1 MVGWIC
7 LPALVC
13 CPWLGWFVCDLIQT
27 KNWNFET
34 FQVCIEKKI
43 GEGEV
48 WSTDRRAYPFLGFP
62 GGSTVKNLPAVLE
75 TQETRVRTLGREDP
89 LKGGMSA
96 LSSILAWTP
105 PWTEGY
111 SPWGHKE
118 SDRTEHTHT
127 PHQTAVNLEM
137 PLGSLSTIPVTGRQR
152 ARAFPIHIE
161 ILVKDGAELSC
172 QASRKVEAPLE
183 PRHRNYTILHV
194 QEVPLPPPADLD
206 WFLNLP
212 WSSVNSC

>member
-1 MVGWIC
+1 MVSFKRRIE
-7 LPALVC
+7 
-13 CPWLGWFVCDLIQT
+13 T
-27 KNWNFET
+27 ET

-89 LKGGMSA
+89 LKGGMSTH
-96 LSSILAWTP
+96 SSILAWTP

-118 SDRTEHTHT
+118 SDTLINVKAKETER
-127 PHQTAVNLEM
+127 
-137 PLGSLSTIPVTGRQR
+137 G
-152 ARAFPIHIE
+152 
-161 ILVKDGAELSC
+161 
-172 QASRKVEAPLE
+172 
-183 PRHRNYTILHV
+183 
-194 QEVPLPPPADLD
+194 LPDALTC
-206 WFLNLP
+206 
-212 WSSVNSC
+212 S